1 MRAHQIDARHVLS
14 GDAAGREAVLA
25 RLEQSRE
32 ALARAQQPRLVEALD
47 SVRRAVSA
55 G

>member
-1 MRAHQIDARHVLS
+1 MCCRVTRRAA
-14 GDAAGREAVLA
+14 AVLA